1 MDFTQDSAHFAEQGW
16 LRITLADQGPVETA
30 RAAVLEHLRARW
42 FSELERLEDY
52 HLFAT
57 TDALH
62 FEVQHDVAGFYWQ
75 GGFGPEIIRRNP
87 EPFRALAGL
96 DLHIQRY
103 PYLRIARPD
112 HPQDNVGF
120 HRDIHYGSSPYE
132 VSVHVPLT
140 DPGIDGSLALIPG
153 SHLESDRAYPW
164 IRRESAEVTQGSARH
179 QLGFVYAPKDM
190 GPGIAERM
198 QPIHTQVGQ
207 VLMFSLSIVHG
218 QEINRGPVT
227 RFSTDVRIV
236 NSLAPI
242 NWERSVRQ
250 DYYMPWCS
258 SAVTEQ
264 ARRFLTADAA
274 AGPYEGEEKA

>member
-1 MDFTQDSAHFAEQGW
+1 MGFSEDSAHFVEQGW
-16 LRITLADQGPVETA
+16 LQITLSDPSPVEAA
-30 RAAVLEHLRARW
+30 RDAVLAHLRARW
-42 FSELERLEDY
+42 FSDLERLEDY

-57 TDALH
+57 EDALH
-62 FEVQHDVAGFYWQ
+62 FKIQHDVARFYWE
-75 GGFGPEIIRRNP
+75 GGFGPEVIRRNP

-112 HPQDNVGF
+112 RRQDNVGF

-140 DPGIDGSLALIPG
+140 DPGIEGSLALIPG

-164 IRRESAEVTQGSARH
+164 TRRESAEVAQGSSRH

-190 GPGIAERM
+190 GSAIAERM
-198 QPIHTQVGQ
+198 KPIHTQVGQ
-207 VLMFSLSIVHG
+207 ALMFGLAIVHG
-218 QEINRGPVT
+218 QEVNRGPVT
-227 RFSTDVRIV
+227 RFSTDIRIV
-236 NSLAPI
+236 NSMAPI

-264 ARRFLTADAA
+264 ARHFLAADAA
-274 AGPYEGEEKA
+274 AGPYEGESA